1 MSTARMLGR
10 AARRVVVI
18 TVFVV
23 LGWRPAFAD
32 NVDALVQQLGN
43 DDSDKVRLSAALNLT
58 KLNTER
64 AILPMAKALLADS
77 DKNVRSACAVG
88 LSKIVTA
95 RTSSSLRN
103 IAVANLKKAAAEDES
118 DFVKAQAQKAL
129 AAIGGGGGTVTPQ
142 PGGGGGIYVNIG
154 PMSSK
159 TGSGDDPKLRDLMR
173 KTASKTMGKV
183 AGDMAITWPGG
194 DPKKADLDKKGVS
207 GFYVDGTLNELAVKQ
222 ASASS
227 ATVSCK
233 ISMLLASFPD
243 KSVFGFLNGG
253 ASVQSSGRTT
263 DLALAREDCVSAVV
277 EDLIAKKIVP
287 TIKAKAGN

>member
-1 MSTARMLGR
+1 MVCA
-10 AARRVVVI
+10 AARRVVRI
-18 TVFVV
+18 TVFVFAM
-23 LGWRPAFAD
+23 GWGAPAFAD
-32 NVDALVQQLGN
+32 NIDTLIQQLGN

-58 KLNTER
+58 KLGSER

-88 LSKIVTA
+88 LSKIVTS
-95 RTSSSLRN
+95 RTSPSLKN
-103 IAVANLKKAAAEDES
+103 LAVANLKKAAAEDES
-118 DFVKAQAQKAL
+118 EFVKAQAQKAL
-129 AAIGGGGGTVTPQ
+129 TTITGAGGGTGPTLPS
-142 PGGGGGIYVNIG
+142 GGGGIYVNIG

-159 TGSGDDPKLRDLMR
+159 TGSSDDPRLRDLMR

-183 AGDMAITWPGG
+183 ASEMAITWPGG
-194 DPKKADLDKKGVS
+194 DPKKADLDRKGVA

-222 ASASS
+222 AGGSS

-253 ASVQSSGRTT
+253 ASVQSSGRSS
-263 DLALAREDCVSAVV
+263 DVALAREDCVSAVV

-287 TIKAKAGN
+287 TIKSKAGN

>member
-1 MSTARMLGR
+1 MLCR
-10 AARRVVVI
+10 AARRVVAI
-18 TVFVV
+18 TVFIVI
-23 LGWRPAFAD
+23 GWRAPAFAD

-43 DDSDKVRLSAALNLT
+43 DDSDKVRLSAALALT

-64 AILPMAKALLADS
+64 AILPMAKALLADG

-88 LSKIVTA
+88 LSKVVTA
-95 RTSSSLRN
+95 KTSQSLRN

-129 AAIGGGGGTVTPQ
+129 TTITGGSGGTVTPP
-142 PGGGGGIYVNIG
+142 PGGAGGIYVNIG

-159 TGSGDDPKLRDLMR
+159 TGSTDDPKLRDLMR

-183 AGDMAITWPGG
+183 AGDMATSWPGG

-207 GFYVDGTLNELAVKQ
+207 GFYVDGTLNDLTVKQ

-253 ASVQSSGRTT
+253 ASVQSSGKAT
-263 DLALAREDCVSAVV
+263 DLSLAREDCVSAVV

>member
-1 MSTARMLGR
+1 MLGR
-10 AARRVVVI
+10 AARRVVAI

-43 DDSDKVRLSAALNLT
+43 DDSDKVRLSAALSLT
-58 KLNTER
+58 KLGTER
-64 AILPMAKALLADS
+64 AILPMAKALLADG

-129 AAIGGGGGTVTPQ
+129 AAIGGGGSGTPQ

-159 TGSGDDPKLRDLMR
+159 TGGGDDPKLRDLMR
-173 KTASKTMGKV
+173 KTASKTMGRV

-194 DPKKADLDKKGVS
+194 DPKKADLDKKGVA

-222 ASASS
+222 GSASS

>member
-1 MSTARMLGR
+1 MLGR

-18 TVFVV
+18 TIFVV

-58 KLNTER
+58 KLGTER
-64 AILPMAKALLADS
+64 AILPMAKALLADG

-95 RTSSSLRN
+95 KTSSSLRN

-129 AAIGGGGGTVTPQ
+129 TTITGGSGPTVTPP

-194 DPKKADLDKKGVS
+194 DPKKADLDKKGVA

-222 ASASS
+222 AGASS

-263 DLALAREDCVSAVV
+263 DLALAREDCASAVV